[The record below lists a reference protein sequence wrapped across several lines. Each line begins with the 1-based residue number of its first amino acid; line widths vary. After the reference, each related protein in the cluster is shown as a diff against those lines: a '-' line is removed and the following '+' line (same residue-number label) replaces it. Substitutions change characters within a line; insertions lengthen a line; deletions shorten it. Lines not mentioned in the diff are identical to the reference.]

1 LVSTAVGQGAQVV
14 SGGNRIEGAGYFYQ
28 PTVLANIHSEMPL
41 YHEEIFGP
49 VMPVMTFSDVE
60 EALAMANA
68 TEYGLAAFVHTR
80 DFNTAMLMSERLEY
94 GMVAVNDWLPSTPE
108 APFGGIKQS
117 GIGRESGL
125 EGLEDYMEKK
135 TVYFGGVQ

>member
-1 LVSTAVGQGAQVV
+1 
-14 SGGNRIEGAGYFYQ
+14 
-28 PTVLANIHSEMPL
+28 
-41 YHEEIFGP
+41 
-49 VMPVMTFSDVE
+49 
-60 EALAMANA
+60 
-68 TEYGLAAFVHTR
+68 
-80 DFNTAMLMSERLEY
+80 MLMSERLEY